1 MNSEF
6 EIIKRIQ
13 HNVNQLV
20 NERNALRESLKDY
33 NSQIEI
39 LNSRLFQKEE
49 EIQQLNEKLKIVKM
63 AKSLDG
69 TSDKNTEV
77 KLKINELVREI
88 DRCIGLLNK

>member
-6 EIIKRIQ
+6 EIVKRIQ

-20 NERNALRESLKDY
+20 NERNALRESINDY
-33 NSQIEI
+33 NSQIEV
-39 LNSRLFQKEE
+39 LNSKLFQKEE

-69 TSDKNTEV
+69 SADKNTEV

>member
-20 NERNALRESLKDY
+20 NERDALRESLKDY